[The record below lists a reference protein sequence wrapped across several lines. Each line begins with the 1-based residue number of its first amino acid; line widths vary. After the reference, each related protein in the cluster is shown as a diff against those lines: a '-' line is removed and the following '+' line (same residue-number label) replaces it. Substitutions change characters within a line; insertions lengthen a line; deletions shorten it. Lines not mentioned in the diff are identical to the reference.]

1 MRPARELA
9 GLVRGGQISSRE
21 LVQCYLDRI
30 GESNPGLNAV
40 VTLDAER
47 ALASADRLD
56 RQSAD
61 GAHLGPLHGLPITV
75 KDAISTAGMR
85 STCGATELAEHVPT
99 QDAEVV
105 RRLQDAGAVVMGKTN
120 VPRWCGD
127 VQTFNDVFGTT
138 NNPWDLERTP
148 GGSSGGAGAA
158 VAAGLAAF
166 EIGTDIGG
174 SIRIPAAFC
183 GVFGHKPTYGIVPQ
197 AGCIDRLDGGSSYAD
212 INVLGPIA
220 RDPEDL
226 LLVLSVIAG
235 GEPADGGAWRLQL
248 PPPRHEGLV
257 DYRVAA
263 WFEDGA
269 FPLDRP
275 VADALHAAV
284 DRLAD
289 AGVQVEQ
296 ARPPIV
302 FDEAVQV
309 YRSLVYAAASVH
321 HPEAAG
327 RELAGNH
334 RDWLE
339 ADHRRRQL
347 VSVWAEWFGTYD
359 ALLCPVMPV
368 TAMRHDHAGAA
379 GDRGVLINGTPW
391 PHLYATA
398 WTGLIGSVYL
408 PSTVI
413 PVGLASDGLPV
424 GMQIVCARFGDRTSI
439 HLAALLNEVIAGYTA
454 PSSAPARDAAGD
466 AVTTVAP

>member
-1 MRPARELA
+1 MKPAHELA

-21 LVQCYLDRI
+21 LVQHYLLRI
-30 GESNPGLNAV
+30 EESNPALNAV
-40 VTLDAER
+40 AILDAER
-47 ALASADRLD
+47 ALMRADSLD
-56 RQSAD
+56 HQRAEGD
-61 GAHLGPLHGLPITV
+61 RLGPLHGLPITI
-75 KDAISTAGMR
+75 KDAIAIAGMR
-85 STCGATELAEHVPT
+85 STCGATELAEHVPE

-105 RRLQDAGAVVMGKTN
+105 RLLQEAGAVVMGKTN

-138 NNPWDLERTP
+138 NNPWDLDRTP

-158 VAAGLAAF
+158 VAAGMTAF

-174 SIRIPAAFC
+174 SIRIPSAFC

-197 AGCIDRLDGGSSYAD
+197 AGCIDRRDGGSSYAD

-226 LLVLSVIAG
+226 RLVMSVITG
-235 GEPADGGAWRLQL
+235 GELRDGAWRLEL
-248 PPPRHEGLV
+248 PLPRHDELG
-257 DYRVAA
+257 DYRVAV

-275 VADALHAAV
+275 VADALNAAV
-284 DRLAD
+284 DRLS
-289 AGVQVEQ
+289 GVGVRVEH

-309 YRSLVYAAASVH
+309 YRTLVYAAASVH
-321 HPEAAG
+321 HPEAPG
-327 RELAGNH
+327 RQMAGNH

-347 VSVWAEWFGTYD
+347 IALWAEWFGSYD

-368 TAMRHDHAGAA
+368 TAMRHDHAGTA
-379 GDRGVLINGTPW
+379 GDRGVLINGTSW

-398 WTGLIGSVYL
+398 WTGMIGSAYL
-408 PSTVI
+408 PSSVI
-413 PVGLASDGLPV
+413 PVGLASDGMPV
-424 GMQIVCARFGDRTSI
+424 GMQIVCARFGDRTSLS
-439 HLAALLNEVIAGYTA
+439 LANLFNEIIAGYAAPPLVTA
-454 PSSAPARDAAGD
+454 PGQTGGPAARAAR
-466 AVTTVAP
+466 